1 MIGDDS
7 AHLRHPE
14 SCWTSWL
21 WLKMLYFTT
30 MVSIVVFTF
39 ESVRCLLHEF
49 ATWFYWLELFFLVV
63 FSFEQAVYFV
73 ALAYGWWC
81 WTHPGDRTRLPVTT
95 LAGGHRA
102 TLVLGGLLITA
113 IWGALLVEIGDPMPW
128 RDAFIASFGVIAQWL
143 EAHKKLEAWIGWMAV
158 NIAGIGVY
166 AAIGLYWFVGLYG
179 LYLVLSFTGF
189 WRWQADRARSLEQA

>member
-1 MIGDDS
+1 LNTLETIWQGLLGASWIEQVATLLGLTAVWLATRQRITNFPIGMVQVVLTGIIF
-7 AHLRHPE
+7 ARHG
-14 SCWTSWL
+14 L
-21 WLKMLYFTT
+21 
-30 MVSIVVFTF
+30 
-39 ESVRCLLHEF
+39 F
-49 ATWFYWLELFFLVV
+49 ADMTL
-63 FSFEQAVYFV
+63 QAVYFV